1 MYKRLSNGLVPRFKR
16 DKAVVVFFR
25 PSKDERSS
33 HSLIEMIYCSLQ
45 DEKGPNEILWFICE
59 KMAHKKLVEKRSFL
73 KILFRMFVNYYVV
86 KIDQSGSFP
95 EENGG
100 K

>member
-1 MYKRLSNGLVPRFKR
+1 MLHFCRL
-16 DKAVVVFFR
+16 
-25 PSKDERSS
+25 SKDEHSP

-73 KILFRMFVNYYVV
+73 KILFRMFINYYVV
-86 KIDQSGSFP
+86 KIDQRECFP

>member
-1 MYKRLSNGLVPRFKR
+1 MLHFC
-16 DKAVVVFFR
+16 R

-86 KIDQSGSFP
+86 KIDQIWSFP

>member
-1 MYKRLSNGLVPRFKR
+1 
-16 DKAVVVFFR
+16 
-25 PSKDERSS
+25 
-33 HSLIEMIYCSLQ
+33 MIYCSLQ

-86 KIDQSGSFP
+86 KIDQRESFP

>member
-16 DKAVVVFFR
+16 GKAVVAFFR
-25 PSKDERSS
+25 PSKDVHSS
-33 HSLIEMIYCSLQ
+33 HSLIERIYCSLQ

-59 KMAHKKLVEKRSFL
+59 KMTHKKLMKKRSFL
-73 KILFRMFVNYYVV
+73 KISFRMFVNYYVV
-86 KIDQSGSFP
+86 KLDQRESFP
-95 EENGG
+95 EGTVG

>member
-16 DKAVVVFFR
+16 GKAVVVFFS
-25 PSKDERSS
+25 PSKDERTS

>member
-1 MYKRLSNGLVPRFKR
+1 MLHFC
-16 DKAVVVFFR
+16 R

-59 KMAHKKLVEKRSFL
+59 KMAHKELVEKRSFL